1 MNDNHTVQ
9 LEGLLSMTK
18 KKVEYFQE
26 TCDKLKEKMQK
37 SLIATQLKQS
47 YSQEEMQSS
56 ENTRQSLD
64 DTPIGDTCLRKFAK
78 IKHIVIRQQI

>member
-1 MNDNHTVQ
+1 MMNNKLIEQVIINLLKKSKALKDQSKHESMNDNHTVQ

-47 YSQEEMQSS
+47 YS
-56 ENTRQSLD
+56 
-64 DTPIGDTCLRKFAK
+64 
-78 IKHIVIRQQI
+78 